1 MNDESLAGMN
11 VAFLVDAPL
20 QCGHHAAHSYQ
31 GFYPP
36 PAPPP
41 AD

>member
-1 MNDESLAGMN
+1 MNDESLAGVN

-31 GFYPP
+31 GFSLPP
-36 PAPPP
+36 HPP